1 MKLRGVSRVNLL
13 NIEHIHKVFGEKV
26 IFDDVSF
33 GVHEGDKIGIIG
45 INGTGKSTL
54 LKIIAGVQEADGG
67 QIVKQNGLRIAYLA
81 QNPDFP
87 EDATVSSY
95 ALDQAGASDWVVQ
108 SNLTKL
114 GISDFEA
121 RMDTLS
127 GGQRRKVA
135 MAKVLAADFDVLLLD
150 EPTNHLDVDAKDS
163 LKKALQEYRGSI
175 LLICHE
181 PEFYQDVVNE
191 VWDMSKWTTKV
202 F

>member
-1 MKLRGVSRVNLL
+1 MNLL

-95 ALDQAGASDWVVQ
+95 ALNQAGASDWVVQ